1 MNQQQP
7 AGPPSPVD
15 PSGSGRPLVDL
26 TTAERA
32 ARRSDKAVWSLA
44 HLPICWAALGAGTA
58 VLAVIGGLV
67 TGWYAVWGTLIGGA
81 IVGLFFTVSAVII
94 ARVGARNP
102 KRIMVAA
109 LATYVIK
116 IVALGV
122 VLTVMP
128 RDGWVDT
135 RYLAGSV
142 GLGLFCWLGAHMR
155 YVWTSK
161 IFYVDPS

>member
-1 MNQQQP
+1 MS
-7 AGPPSPVD
+7 SPD
-15 PSGSGRPLVDL
+15 PSGAAADRPLLDL
-26 TTAERA
+26 STAERA
-32 ARRSDKAVWSLA
+32 AKRSDMAVWSLG

-58 VLAVIGGLV
+58 VLAVVGGLV

-94 ARVGARNP
+94 ARVGACNP
-102 KRIMVAA
+102 KRIMAAA
-109 LATYVIK
+109 LATYVLK